1 VLINLLLECPPF
13 LLQLL
18 LITLEF
24 RYYEFDLLLLE
35 NIELQMTGVA
45 AVLFYLT
52 AQSTAPPH
60 Q

>member
-1 VLINLLLECPPF
+1 MLINLLLECPPF

-35 NIELQMTGVA
+35 NIELQMTGAA

-52 AQSTAPPH
+52 AQPTAPPH